1 MKKEGTQPLTENEK
15 ALIEALV
22 DADMPDRVIIAMTS
36 GLEDEQLP
44 EMTEYIREELRTK
57 QKVTEENL
65 VKIHL
70 ILAKEAG
77 NL

>member
-44 EMTEYIREELRTK
+44 EMTEYIREELKAK

-77 NL
+77 KI

>member
-22 DADMPDRVIIAMTS
+22 DADMPDRMIISMTS
-36 GLEDEQLP
+36 GLEDEQFR
-44 EMTEYIREELRTK
+44 EMTEYIKEELEAGK
-57 QKVTEENL
+57 KITEENL

-77 NL
+77 KI

>member
-15 ALIEALV
+15 TLIEALV
-22 DADMPDRVIIAMTS
+22 DANMPDRVIIAMTS

-77 NL
+77 KI

>member
-15 ALIEALV
+15 TLIEALV

-44 EMTEYIREELRTK
+44 EMTEYIREELRTE

-77 NL
+77 KI

>member
-15 ALIEALV
+15 TLIEALV

-77 NL
+77 KI

>member
-15 ALIEALV
+15 TLIEALV

-44 EMTEYIREELRTK
+44 EITEYIREELRTK

-77 NL
+77 KI

>member
-1 MKKEGTQPLTENEK
+1 MKKEGTQPLTQNEK

-77 NL
+77 KI

>member
-15 ALIEALV
+15 TLIEALV
-22 DADMPDRVIIAMTS
+22 DANMPDRVIIAMTS

-44 EMTEYIREELRTK
+44 EITEYIREELRTK

-77 NL
+77 KI

>member
-15 ALIEALV
+15 TLIEALV

-36 GLEDEQLP
+36 GLEDEQLL
-44 EMTEYIREELRTK
+44 EITEYIREELRTK

-77 NL
+77 KI

>member
-1 MKKEGTQPLTENEK
+1 MKKEGMQPLTENEK
-15 ALIEALV
+15 TLIEALV

-44 EMTEYIREELRTK
+44 EITEYIREELRTK

-77 NL
+77 KI

>member
-15 ALIEALV
+15 TLIEALV
-22 DADMPDRVIIAMTS
+22 DANMPDRVIIAMTS

>member
-1 MKKEGTQPLTENEK
+1 MKKEDTQPLTENEK

-44 EMTEYIREELRTK
+44 EMTEYIREELKAK

-77 NL
+77 KI

>member
-77 NL
+77 KI

>member
-1 MKKEGTQPLTENEK
+1 MEKEGTQPLTENEK

-22 DADMPDRVIIAMTS
+22 DANMPDRVVIAMTS

-70 ILAKEAG
+70 ILAKEAEKI
-77 NL
+77 